1 MTTTLVTQLDYIYFA
16 YGLVLFLLG
25 AVCFS
30 MARGASVPTPW
41 PLLGAFAVL
50 HGLAE
55 WLHLAALTGGDSPHF
70 MLVRDLLLAASFL
83 LLLEFAR
90 QSQKVVK
97 GRTPGRWILLLPTA
111 AVVALAFG
119 FGPGTLISAVRP
131 LIAAPAILWTA
142 WLFAYAAR
150 HGEELGGN
158 AATFRARILGAIYF
172 TLFGLVS
179 GLVVPKAPFI
189 PPGWPSAEALLATT
203 GIPVQLLQAVT
214 VCMLAL
220 SVWALA
226 AASDRNLR
234 VVSKRRLLFWV
245 TAGAMTGMLAGG
257 ALFTNWLGR
266 LHDADSVEDAEAAA
280 NLVNDHLATVM
291 EWTAQSARILSGL
304 LGQLHA
310 AGGLGGEGG
319 GQARLDAL
327 VASVSTTSDGWVAY
341 VLDPSGTTIAASN
354 RFTPSSLVGKNFAA
368 RPYFQ
373 AALEGR
379 SGRFLGKGLVT
390 GAPGFYASE
399 PVYGSDDRLLADA
412 VVKRTLGA
420 DQLGNARVGSSYLVD
435 GRGQVMAAN
444 RTAAPGL
451 RLWEEPGAAGG
462 AAGDASL
469 ATPAIPLAPASG
481 PALFARPV
489 SGTEWV
495 EIGGL
500 RSVAIRHLIP
510 GSDWSL
516 LMVRPEQVQVVNRL
530 LGIVIT
536 LLFSLL
542 VLATFMAMQR
552 QLGAESWMADRR
564 REAESRARDS
574 ARQADSDAL
583 TGVLNRLGFEA
594 ALGKELERSRRYGL
608 PLSVVM
614 LDLDHFKRVNDT
626 WGHGAGDQVLVGV
639 ARIVETNVRDS
650 DSVGR
655 LGGEEFM
662 VLAPGTPG
670 RGAIQLAEKLRA
682 LVAATPLG
690 PAGLVTGSFGVAEL
704 RPGET
709 AEALQARADQA
720 LYAAKN
726 GGRNRVICEGVDV
739 DEVLAAPRQEVA
751 PVRPMLAGSSIY
763 AAIGFDPIDAEHR
776 ALSEAIDAMVS
787 MLSTARTEE
796 VQVAFE
802 SILDATAAH
811 FVHEERLMKAHNYPG
826 LERHHREHLKF
837 VEEAGRLLA
846 DLEQGGVSVPFR
858 RWAMARLPEWFRLH
872 ILHHDLELGAF
883 LAKADPMHQPQAAS
897 HG

>member
-1 MTTTLVTQLDYIYFA
+1 MTTTLVTQLDYIYFT

-30 MARGASVPTPW
+30 MSRSAAVPTPW
-41 PLLGAFAVL
+41 PVLGAFAVL
-50 HGLAE
+50 HGLVE
-55 WLHLAALTGGDSPHF
+55 WLNLIALTGGDSPGF
-70 MLVRDLLLAASFL
+70 RLVRDLLLATSFL

-90 QSQKVVK
+90 QARKTVR

-111 AVVALAFG
+111 GVVALAIG

-131 LIAAPAILWTA
+131 LIAAPAIFWTA
-142 WLFAYAAR
+142 WLFIYAVR
-150 HGEELGGN
+150 HGEELGGG
-158 AATFRARILGAIYF
+158 AEAFRARVLAAIYF
-172 TLFGLVS
+172 TIFGLVS

-189 PPGWPSAEALLATT
+189 PPGWPSGEALLATT
-203 GIPVQLLQAVT
+203 GIPVELLRAVA
-214 VCMLAL
+214 VCMIAL

-245 TAGAMTGMLAGG
+245 TAGAMTGMLSGG

-266 LHDADSVEDAEAAA
+266 LHESDSVAEAEAAA
-280 NLVNDHLATVM
+280 DLVNDHLATEM
-291 EWTAQSARILSGL
+291 EWTSQSARILSAL

-310 AGGLGGEGG
+310 AGGQGGG

-327 VASVSTTSDGWVAY
+327 VDSVSTTSDGWVAY

-368 RPYFQ
+368 RPYFK
-373 AALEGR
+373 AAMEGR

-390 GAPGFYASE
+390 GAPGYYASE
-399 PVYGSDDRLLADA
+399 PVYGSDDRLLAVA

-420 DQLGNARVGSSYLVD
+420 HQLGNARVGSSYLVD
-435 GRGQVMAAN
+435 GRGQVMTAS
-444 RTAAPGL
+444 RTTEPGL
-451 RLWEEPGAAGG
+451 RLWEEPVAAGG

-469 ATPAIPLAPASG
+469 ATPATPLAPATG
-481 PALFARPV
+481 PALLARPV

-495 EIGGL
+495 ETGGL

-516 LMVRPEQVQVVNRL
+516 LFLRPEQAQVVNRL

-552 QLGAESWMADRR
+552 QLGAESWIADRR
-564 REAESRARDS
+564 QEAESRARDS
-574 ARQADSDAL
+574 ARQADTDPL

-594 ALGKELERSRRYGL
+594 VLGKELERSRRYGQ

-639 ARIVETNVRDS
+639 TRILETNVRDS
-650 DSVGR
+650 DSIGC

-662 VLAPGTPG
+662 VLAPATPA
-670 RGAIQLAEKLRA
+670 RGGVKLAEKLRA
-682 LVAATPLG
+682 LVAVTPLG
-690 PAGLVTGSFGVAEL
+690 AAGIVTGSFGVAEL

-709 AEALQARADQA
+709 AEALLNRADQA
-720 LYAAKN
+720 LYAAKS

-739 DEVLAAPRQEVA
+739 AEVLADQLQEAA
-751 PVRPMLAGSSIY
+751 PVRPMLSGSSIF
-763 AAIGFDPIDAEHR
+763 AATGFDPIDDEHR
-776 ALSEAIDAMVS
+776 VLSEAIDSLAS

-802 SILDATAAH
+802 SILSATAAH
-811 FVHEERLMKAHNYPG
+811 FVHEERLMKAHGYPG
-826 LERHHREHLKF
+826 LKWHHQEHLKF

-858 RWAMARLPEWFRLH
+858 RWAMGRLPEWFRLH

>member
-30 MARGASVPTPW
+30 MSRSAAAIPTPW
-41 PLLGAFAVL
+41 PVLGAFAVL

-55 WLHLAALTGGDSPHF
+55 WLHLIALTGGDTPGF
-70 MLVRDLLLAASFL
+70 GLARDLLTMASFL
-83 LLLEFAR
+83 CLLEFAR
-90 QSQKVVK
+90 QARKTVR
-97 GRTPGRWILLLPTA
+97 GRTPGRWILLLPT
-111 AVVALAFG
+111 VGVLVLALL
-119 FGPGTLISAVRP
+119 FGPTTIDSAVRP
-131 LIAAPAILWTA
+131 LVAAPAIFWTA
-142 WLFAYAAR
+142 WLFIYAVR
-150 HGEELGGN
+150 HGEELGGG
-158 AATFRARILGAIYF
+158 AEAFRARILAAIYF

-189 PPGWPSAEALLATT
+189 PPGWPSGEALLATT
-203 GIPVQLLQAVT
+203 GIPVQLLRAVT
-214 VCMLAL
+214 VCMIAL
-220 SVWALA
+220 SVWAL

-266 LHDADSVEDAEAAA
+266 LHESDSVAEAEAAA
-280 NLVNDHLATVM
+280 ALVEHHLATEM
-291 EWTAQSARILSGL
+291 EGTERSARILAGL
-304 LGQLHA
+304 VSRLRA
-310 AGGLGGEGG
+310 EGGKGGG
-319 GQARLDAL
+319 GQVRLDDL
-327 VASVSTTSDGWVAY
+327 VDSVSTSDGWVAY
-341 VLDPSGTTIAASN
+341 LLDPAGTTIAASN
-354 RFTPSSLVGKNFAA
+354 RSTSSSLVGKNFAA

-373 AALEGR
+373 AAREGR
-379 SGRFLGKGLVT
+379 PGRFLGMGLVT
-390 GAPGFYASE
+390 GAPGFYASV
-399 PVYGSDDRLLADA
+399 PVLGPGGRVVAVA
-412 VVKRTLGA
+412 VVKRNLGA
-420 DQLGNARVGSSYLVD
+420 HQLGNARVGSSYLVD

-469 ATPAIPLAPASG
+469 ATPAIPLAPATG
-481 PALFARPV
+481 PALLARPV

-495 EIGGL
+495 ETGGL

-516 LMVRPEQVQVVNRL
+516 LFLRPEQAQVVNRL

-542 VLATFMAMQR
+542 VLATFMALQR

-564 REAESRARDS
+564 QEAEGRARDS

-639 ARIVETNVRDS
+639 ARIVETNLRDS

-709 AEALQARADQA
+709 AEALLARADQA

-739 DEVLAAPRQEVA
+739 AEVLAAPRQEVA
-751 PVRPMLAGSSIY
+751 PVRPMLAGSSIF
-763 AAIGFDPIDAEHR
+763 AATGFDPVDAEHR
-776 ALSEAIDAMVS
+776 PLSEAIDALLT

-811 FVHEERLMKAHNYPG
+811 FLHEERLMKAHNYPG

-883 LAKADPMHQPQAAS
+883 LAKADPVHQPQAAS